1 MEANAAFVD
10 AIYDAVKAHETYQSD
25 FSGPYSLMC
34 NAIEGCFSV
43 LKAKIKSYLAIR
55 HDEMLRGQ
63 MQELR
68 MQLLEKATEHCM
80 P

>member
-1 MEANAAFVD
+1 
-10 AIYDAVKAHETYQSD
+10 
-25 FSGPYSLMC
+25 MC

-55 HDEMLRGQ
+55 HDEMLCGQ